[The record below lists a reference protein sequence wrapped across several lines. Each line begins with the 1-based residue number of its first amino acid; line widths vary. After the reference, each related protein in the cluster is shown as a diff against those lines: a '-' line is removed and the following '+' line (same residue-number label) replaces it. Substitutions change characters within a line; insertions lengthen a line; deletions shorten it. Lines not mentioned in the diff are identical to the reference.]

1 VAVSAGVAQP
11 LHSVSLE
18 GSRDRGGHVPDGQGV
33 METMLDQITLI
44 VMLVGWHSFWQWPMS
59 EPCANAAALH
69 QQQCLG
75 PWLG

>member
-1 VAVSAGVAQP
+1 
-11 LHSVSLE
+11 
-18 GSRDRGGHVPDGQGV
+18 